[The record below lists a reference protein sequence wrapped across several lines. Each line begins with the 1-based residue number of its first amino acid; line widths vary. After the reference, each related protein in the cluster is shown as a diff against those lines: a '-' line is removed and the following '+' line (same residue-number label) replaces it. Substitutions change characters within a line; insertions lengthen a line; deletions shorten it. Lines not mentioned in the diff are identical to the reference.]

1 MSNEEVGDYFLT
13 SKTIL
18 GDSSSWVGFSS
29 YANQLHRQYSLS
41 GFVLNIL
48 VVGEAGVGKVTL
60 LKSLFSLSEADV
72 NTKIAHEPSEHQK
85 EAIGCHE
92 EERAACL
99 KFTEYSKSIEEFELS
114 MTMNIT
120 VVDGFGDQVDNV
132 DMLPRIIQR
141 VHKGLEEYCSA
152 ESDIFRRF
160 RGEIVDSR
168 YHACIYLLPPWR
180 TSLRK
185 IDILAMSKLDKVINL
200 IPVIGRAEILTLRE
214 LSLLKGRILKDISR
228 FGIQLFYPTVDD
240 RDEDFVQEEVKRLK
254 SSIPFAVIGA
264 LLQHNNGSPQS
275 APLKCREY
283 PWGKI
288 NIESDEYYDF
298 LKFKQVLISDHSEEL
313 RRKATILYE
322 IYRADILSKKPTSP
336 PKKYNIRPITIS

>member
-1 MSNEEVGDYFLT
+1 MVLLTVVLINSSQQNGETFLPPSPECLQTQSIIRDEAPAVSFFSSKKIGKPTSMSNEEVGDYFLT

-48 VVGEAGVGKVTL
+48 VVG
-60 LKSLFSLSEADV
+60 
-72 NTKIAHEPSEHQK
+72 
-85 EAIGCHE
+85 
-92 EERAACL
+92 
-99 KFTEYSKSIEEFELS
+99 IEEFELS

-132 DMLPRIIQR
+132 DMNIAVQKATFSAASEVRLWIADITRASIFSHHGGQGNPRQR
-141 VHKGLEEYCSA
+141 LLE
-152 ESDIFRRF
+152 
-160 RGEIVDSR
+160 
-168 YHACIYLLPPWR
+168 
-180 TSLRK
+180 SLRK

-214 LSLLKGRILKDISR
+214 LSLLKGR
-228 FGIQLFYPTVDD
+228 
-240 RDEDFVQEEVKRLK
+240 